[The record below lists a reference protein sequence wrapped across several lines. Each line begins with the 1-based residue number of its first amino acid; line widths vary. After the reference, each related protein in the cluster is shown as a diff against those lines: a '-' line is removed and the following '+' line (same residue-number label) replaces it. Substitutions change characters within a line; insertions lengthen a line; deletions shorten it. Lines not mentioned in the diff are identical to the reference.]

1 MVLHEHDDSQIGKF
15 PVDGTNLWSIITG
28 ENETTVH
35 EHTIGLL

>member
-15 PVDGTNLWSIITG
+15 PVDGTNVWPIITG